1 MDRVSPG
8 TEINRRI
15 QVRNNTGARQSL
27 HLYPGAA
34 RIQDGSFIGEDAG
47 TGNELSSWVSLE
59 TPRIALGSGESAEV
73 RTTIRVP
80 RNAAEAEHYGAVWA
94 ELRSA
99 NPDARAGSVTTV
111 NRVGIRV
118 YLSVGPGNGKP
129 ADFAIGSLTAVR
141 GVDGKPRLSALVTN
155 TGGRALD
162 LQGSLTLADGPGA
175 LSAGPFDTKKASTL
189 ATGERREVVFELPA
203 EIPNGP
209 WTAEVRLKS
218 GLLERVASARITFPD
233 EGENAASVP
242 VPGSGGL
249 LFILGALS
257 IFVLALLLAILI
269 RRHRRTSRVP

>member
-1 MDRVSPG
+1 M
-8 TEINRRI
+8 
-15 QVRNNTGARQSL
+15 
-27 HLYPGAA
+27 
-34 RIQDGSFIGEDAG
+34 
-47 TGNELSSWVSLE
+47 
-59 TPRIALGSGESAEV
+59 
-73 RTTIRVP
+73 
-80 RNAAEAEHYGAVWA
+80 
-94 ELRSA
+94 
-99 NPDARAGSVTTV
+99 
-111 NRVGIRV
+111 GIRV